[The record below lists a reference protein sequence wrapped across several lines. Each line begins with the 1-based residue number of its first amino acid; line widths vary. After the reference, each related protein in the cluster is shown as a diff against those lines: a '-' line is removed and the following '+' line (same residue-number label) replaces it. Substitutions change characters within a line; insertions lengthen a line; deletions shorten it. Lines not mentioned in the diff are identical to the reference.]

1 MISCCIRI
9 DARPEIRF
17 ASFYSIPGGIK
28 MYEFLSHLLDP
39 AAPHWPG
46 TPAVAATQDTEI
58 GDECPYASWTMT
70 VPNHFGTHM
79 DAPRHFVP
87 GGIKITDL
95 PIEYFTHDRVLFI
108 DAEGVMPEDLK
119 PYEEEIKKVSC
130 LLIRT
135 GYEKYRT
142 EDPTRYETLSPH
154 VHPETCKYL
163 VETFPDLLVI
173 GFDFLALGTPA
184 NDLAP
189 VAHRQLLGFDPNQ
202 KKFVTCIE
210 DMHLSALPAGCKIKR
225 FYNLPLRVINVDSS
239 VVTCVAEF

>member
-1 MISCCIRI
+1 
-9 DARPEIRF
+9 
-17 ASFYSIPGGIK
+17 

-87 GGIKITDL
+87 GGTKITEL
-95 PIEYFTHDRVLFI
+95 PIEYFTHDKVLFI
-108 DAEGVMPEDLK
+108 EFPKDDAEGVMPEDLK
-119 PYEEEIKKVSC
+119 PYEEEIKKVTC

-142 EDPTRYETLSPH
+142 EDPARYETVSPH

-189 VAHRQLLGFDPNQ
+189 IAHRQLLGYDPNQ
-202 KKFVTCIE
+202 KKFLTCIE
-210 DMHLSALPAGCKIKR
+210 DMHLAALPAGCKIKR
-225 FYNLPLRVINVDSS
+225 FFNLPLRVINVDSS

>member
-1 MISCCIRI
+1 
-9 DARPEIRF
+9 
-17 ASFYSIPGGIK
+17 

-108 DAEGVMPEDLK
+108 EFPKGDAEGVMPEDLK

-142 EDPTRYETLSPH
+142 EDPTRYGTLSPH

-163 VETFPDLLVI
+163 VETFPDHIALEEESIFCLPDPGFKHFRPFMGKEFIRIFVRFQIQDPDTQPRILQQRNRAHGSFLSGTVAVVGKDDLLCE
-173 GFDFLALGTPA
+173 TPE
-184 NDLAP
+184 NRY
-189 VAHRQLLGFDPNQ
+189 VAFRQ
-202 KKFVTCIE
+202 
-210 DMHLSALPAGCKIKR
+210 GC
-225 FYNLPLRVINVDSS
+225 PQ
-239 VVTCVAEF
+239 

>member
-1 MISCCIRI
+1 
-9 DARPEIRF
+9 
-17 ASFYSIPGGIK
+17 

-95 PIEYFTHDRVLFI
+95 PIEYFTHDRVL
-108 DAEGVMPEDLK
+108 
-119 PYEEEIKKVSC
+119 C

-225 FYNLPLRVINVDSS
+225 FFNLPLRVINVDSS